1 MGEGEETMTVK
12 EVLAELGISRSTLY
26 ERMKDGTLT
35 PLPKPPALRRQRVL
49 LFRREDVERL
59 KGGGQ
64 A

>member
-1 MGEGEETMTVK
+1 MTVK

-59 KGGGQ
+59 KR